1 MLLIRRI
8 MNLFFRSNMEREI
21 DAELKSHIEM
31 RIESNLAEGMRPED
45 ARRDARLRFG
55 NPTTMK
61 ERVTGVDAALVL
73 DSIWSDI
80 RYALRQ
86 LTQNPGFSS
95 AAIVVLALGICAS
108 VSIFAF
114 VDAVLI
120 KPLPYKHPQR
130 LVALFESTPL
140 GSTFHL
146 SYLDYLDWKKMN
158 TVFSS
163 VEAYDHDVFT
173 LHPATGIVQVNG
185 AVVSSG
191 FFRTLGVAPILGR
204 DFHIGEDSLS
214 APPVVLLSYAAW
226 QRRYGGRRDV
236 VGKTVALDG
245 TSNMIVGVLPRG
257 FDFAPVGPAEF
268 WTPLR
273 ESTNADGRG
282 EHGLLAIARL
292 KDGVSPETAAA
303 DISSIAQQLAK
314 QYPDADG
321 GRGATVLPLTEIIVG
336 NLRPILLLLLSG
348 AALLLLIACVNVS
361 SLLLVRSE
369 TRQREFAVR
378 GALGASYAR
387 LIRQFMTEA
396 LALAGAGSIIGVG
409 AAYGAMRLLI
419 RLIPAEML
427 ANMPY
432 LRDLGLDV
440 HVAIFAGVL
449 ACMSWLLFSVT
460 PIARLSMANM
470 RAGLSEGGRSSSG
483 IAWRRLGSS
492 LVVLELCTAT
502 VLLVGAGL
510 LGKSFYRLL
519 HTELGFQPDH
529 LAILPLRA
537 SGTAYA
543 KDQQQV
549 ALAARI
555 VREVRRLP
563 GVQIVAIARS
573 LPVADVDGGN
583 STFEIV
589 GRPGASGSR
598 EANTRQVSADYFGT
612 LRTRLI
618 RGRYFTAD
626 EDASKPLV
634 TVVNQSFAHKYFPG
648 EDPLGK
654 QIRFDQSLPPIE
666 IIGVI
671 ANVKEGPLD
680 ADIPPALYT
689 PFDQGPDRSFVV
701 VARTAP
707 APQALLRTMEQTI
720 HGIDPQILTSGAETM
735 VDRIN
740 LSRSAYLHRS
750 SAWLAGGFAAIALVL
765 GVVGL
770 YGIVAYSVSQRT
782 REIGV
787 RIALGAQRSTVCAL
801 ILQEAGML
809 ISIGVALGLV
819 GSVAGAMLMRKLLFG
834 IQPWDSSTLFTV
846 AAVLALTALLASYF
860 PARRAASVNPVD
872 ALRAE

>member
-31 RIESNLAEGMRPED
+31 RIESNLAEGMRPEE

-55 NPTTMK
+55 NPTAMK

-80 RYALRQ
+80 RHALRQ

-108 VSIFAF
+108 VSILAF

-120 KPLPYKHPQR
+120 KPLPYKHPQQ

-146 SYLDYLDWKKMN
+146 SYLDYLDWKRMN

-163 VEAYDHDVFT
+163 VAAYDHDVFT
-173 LHPATGIVQVNG
+173 LHPASGIVQVNG

-204 DFHIGEDSLS
+204 DFRIGEDSLS

-226 QRRYGGRRDV
+226 QRRYGGRRDA

-268 WTPLR
+268 WTTLR

-321 GRGATVLPLTEIIVG
+321 GRGATVLPLTEVIVG

-369 TRQREFAVR
+369 TRQREIAIR
-378 GALGASYAR
+378 GALGVSYAR
-387 LIRQFMTEA
+387 LIRQFMTEG

-449 ACMSWLLFSVT
+449 GCMSWLLFSVT

-470 RAGLSEGGRSSSG
+470 RANLSEGGRSSSG

-492 LVVLELCTAT
+492 LVVLELCTAM

-519 HTELGFQPDH
+519 HTDLGFQPDH

-543 KDQQQV
+543 KDEQ
-549 ALAARI
+549 
-555 VREVRRLP
+555 EVSFS
-563 GVQIVAIARS
+563 GANCARS
-573 LPVADVDGGN
+573 
-583 STFEIV
+583 
-589 GRPGASGSR
+589 
-598 EANTRQVSADYFGT
+598 Q
-612 LRTRLI
+612 
-618 RGRYFTAD
+618 
-626 EDASKPLV
+626 
-634 TVVNQSFAHKYFPG
+634 
-648 EDPLGK
+648 
-654 QIRFDQSLPPIE
+654 
-666 IIGVI
+666 
-671 ANVKEGPLD
+671 
-680 ADIPPALYT
+680 
-689 PFDQGPDRSFVV
+689 
-701 VARTAP
+701 AP
-707 APQALLRTMEQTI
+707 AWS
-720 HGIDPQILTSGAETM
+720 SGCGDCAFA
-735 VDRIN
+735 
-740 LSRSAYLHRS
+740 SRCR
-750 SAWLAGGFAAIALVL
+750 
-765 GVVGL
+765 
-770 YGIVAYSVSQRT
+770 
-782 REIGV
+782 
-787 RIALGAQRSTVCAL
+787 C
-801 ILQEAGML
+801 
-809 ISIGVALGLV
+809 
-819 GSVAGAMLMRKLLFG
+819 
-834 IQPWDSSTLFTV
+834 
-846 AAVLALTALLASYF
+846 
-860 PARRAASVNPVD
+860 
-872 ALRAE
+872 